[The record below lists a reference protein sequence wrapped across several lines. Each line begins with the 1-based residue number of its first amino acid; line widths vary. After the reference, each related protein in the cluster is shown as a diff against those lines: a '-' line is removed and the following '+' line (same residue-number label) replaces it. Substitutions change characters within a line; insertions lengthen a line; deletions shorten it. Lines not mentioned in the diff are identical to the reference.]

1 MAIVVDVSVAVKWFL
16 RDERS
21 RFADSIL
28 DRVAQEAAYVPALF
42 RWEMQSVLLA
52 AEKANRITSTDVDD
66 AIDSLRDLPI
76 FIEPPGERL
85 FSGSEIHLAR
95 HYGVTPYDAAY
106 LAVATN
112 RRLPL
117 ATSDAELSHAAR
129 DLGTVVLSD

>member
-28 DRVAQEAAYVPALF
+28 NRVAQEAAYVPALF

-117 ATSDAELSHAAR
+117 ATSDAELSHVAR